1 MTDKNWSQ
9 IGDEIEDM
17 VRKALESRDFGKLS
31 QDPFPDRGQ
40 RPWKMWGKV
49 FRTP

>member
-17 VRKALESRDFGKLS
+17 VRKAAGIQGFGKLS
-31 QDPFPDRGQ
+31 QDLSGPWA